1 MTRWPDWLS
10 ATVVEG
16 DSGGVEAA
24 MEGGGGGAGGG
35 GRRRCFFAIAP
46 CKVARAKNRR
56 PLSTAVLYM
65 HVLARHGSRTYSTT
79 CKRAMRSSV
88 GPWWGSS
95 SPTSVGASARCA
107 QAGPRRGACCA
118 TQALRDTGS
127 ELPPVARRGCV
138 ARLINM
144 NEGGGLHNQGRRRLS
159 TAAPG
164 FAIVRGSLNLKIAHG
179 ES

>member
-1 MTRWPDWLS
+1 VTRWPDWLS

-35 GRRRCFFAIAP
+35 GRRRRFFAIAP

-95 SPTSVGASARCA
+95 SPTSVGAKLV
-107 QAGPRRGACCA
+107 
-118 TQALRDTGS
+118 ALKQVLA
-127 ELPPVARRGCV
+127 E
-138 ARLINM
+138 
-144 NEGGGLHNQGRRRLS
+144 EH
-159 TAAPG
+159 AAPCRRDG
-164 FAIVRGSLNLKIAHG
+164 TRDRSYLPWHAEDVWLG
-179 ES
+179 